1 MADTGSSAL
10 NTGATTAVG
19 IDVILG
25 TTIKAV
31 LDTLNNVTIS

>member
-10 NTGATTAVG
+10 DTGAATAVD
-19 IDVILG
+19 IDGILG

>member
-1 MADTGSSAL
+1 MADTGSSVL
-10 NTGATTAVG
+10 DTTATTAGG
-19 IDVILG
+19 INDILG